1 MITQKNVSYALRNM
15 SGIQQMDDSC
25 ARSTLG
31 RMLKMVG
38 RKSDAQKIQELLNL
52 GDGAMAKRNEKI
64 KELIL
69 ELQLQ
74 KKRVAVLEDLADFHR
89 DRISALESSNHSI
102 LLELNAKSLE
112 LLNFKDL
119 EAKKKSKDKSTK
131 KSDTSKK
138 ISKTKDLSK
147 KRKSSKKKA

>member
-1 MITQKNVSYALRNM
+1 
-15 SGIQQMDDSC
+15 MDDSC